1 MGNGKSQKEI
11 KMKEYIVNLTNNL
24 IGKHGFDLIF
34 ESMKATNPS
43 GHTQQFFKLVHMTI
57 GSNDVRDMSPETLGK
72 VICSIDG
79 DEIPIM
85 YPAEYAGNP
94 DGYLRSAVSKFL
106 AWSIL
111 YRFDS
116 VALKRHTRIPAY
128 FLLAGKANTKTVS
141 PEFRG
146 LVDKLVEERQK
157 QS

>member
-1 MGNGKSQKEI
+1 MVSLEKEI

-24 IGKHGFDLIF
+24 IGKYGLNLVF

-43 GHTQQFFKLVHMTI
+43 GHTQQFFKLVYMTI
-57 GSNDVRDMSPETLGK
+57 SSNDVREMSPETLGK
-72 VICSIDG
+72 VICSMEG
-79 DEIPIM
+79 DEIPAM
-85 YPAEYAGNP
+85 CPADYMGNP
-94 DGYLRSAVSKFL
+94 DAYLRLAASKFL

-146 LVDKLVEERQK
+146 LVDKLVEDRRQK
-157 QS
+157 S